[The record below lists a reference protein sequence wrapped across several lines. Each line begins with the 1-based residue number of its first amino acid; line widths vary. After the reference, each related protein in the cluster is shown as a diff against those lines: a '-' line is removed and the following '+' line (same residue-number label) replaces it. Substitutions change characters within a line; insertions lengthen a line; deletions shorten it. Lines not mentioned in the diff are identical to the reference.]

1 MSDSA
6 IATSST
12 TPAKAKTKKNR
23 LSGSFFRFVLTRFL
37 LIIPTVFIL
46 VTIVFFVMRATGD
59 PISAALGGRLTPA
72 ELQQRI
78 HAAGYDR
85 PLIVQ
90 YVDYL
95 GGLLHG
101 DLGTTLTDNQPVI
114 SILTHYGAATFEL
127 AFLALIVALI
137 VGIGLGR
144 LAARK
149 RDRAADAG
157 IRTFA
162 ILCYATPVFFLGLVL
177 KLIFAVWLNILP
189 ASGRSDL
196 NSEMQF
202 TRLVSPTGF
211 YIIDAIQLGDMNVLV
226 DVLRHAVLPA
236 VALGLLTAGVFIR
249 LVRTNVISTYNSG
262 YVEAARSRGVS
273 EKRLLNKHAW
283 RPALIPIITV
293 MGMQIALML
302 AGAVLTETTFEWKGL
317 GFMLSQYLK
326 ARDFV
331 AVLLSIFA
339 GVLLGLVSGYYGGWV
354 DRILVMIAD
363 AVYSF
368 PSLLLAI
375 LMAIMISHG
384 QSGLWSGILA
394 SGISI
399 TVVYIPQYFRTI
411 RAEVIRIKESAYVES
426 ARVVGASTWRIM
438 TKHLFKNSTR
448 TLPVIL
454 TLNSSEAILTL
465 AGLGFLG
472 FGIEPTAAAE
482 WGYDLNRSVSDVTA
496 GIWWTAVF
504 PGIAIVLIV
513 LGITLVGESLNDL
526 ADPRLRARKSAGE
539 VVGSIEDTSVDPNE
553 KPTARNEVI
562 AELDANV
569 DPPATVTDHDPTI
582 VASEWTGEG
591 KPEGKE

>member
-1 MSDSA
+1 M
-6 IATSST
+6 
-12 TPAKAKTKKNR
+12 
-23 LSGSFFRFVLTRFL
+23 
-37 LIIPTVFIL
+37 
-46 VTIVFFVMRATGD
+46 
-59 PISAALGGRLTPA
+59 
-72 ELQQRI
+72 
-78 HAAGYDR
+78 
-85 PLIVQ
+85 Q

-162 ILCYATPVFFLGLVL
+162 ILCYATPV
-177 KLIFAVWLNILP
+177 IFAVWLNILP

-331 AVLLSIFA
+331 AV
-339 GVLLGLVSGYYGGWV
+339 
-354 DRILVMIAD
+354 
-363 AVYSF
+363 
-368 PSLLLAI
+368 
-375 LMAIMISHG
+375 
-384 QSGLWSGILA
+384 QGI
-394 SGISI
+394 
-399 TVVYIPQYFRTI
+399 
-411 RAEVIRIKESAYVES
+411 
-426 ARVVGASTWRIM
+426 
-438 TKHLFKNSTR
+438 
-448 TLPVIL
+448 VIL
-454 TLNSSEAILTL
+454 
-465 AGLGFLG
+465 
-472 FGIEPTAAAE
+472 
-482 WGYDLNRSVSDVTA
+482 
-496 GIWWTAVF
+496 
-504 PGIAIVLIV
+504 IAIIVAVVNFLVDVIAALI
-513 LGITLVGESLNDL
+513 
-526 ADPRLRARKSAGE
+526 DPRVRY
-539 VVGSIEDTSVDPNE
+539 
-553 KPTARNEVI
+553 
-562 AELDANV
+562 
-569 DPPATVTDHDPTI
+569 
-582 VASEWTGEG
+582 
-591 KPEGKE
+591 